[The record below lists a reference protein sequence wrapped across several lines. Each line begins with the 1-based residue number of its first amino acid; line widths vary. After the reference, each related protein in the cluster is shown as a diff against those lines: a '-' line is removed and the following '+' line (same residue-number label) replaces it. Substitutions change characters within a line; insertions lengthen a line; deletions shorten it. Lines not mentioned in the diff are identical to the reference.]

1 MSVFLFQV
9 SVCLFEV
16 YVMIAQSSQ
25 SHPSVHHG
33 YVWLAQRK
41 KEDVQMLYQSALS
54 AMPFPTSLN
63 VDMHFVLFLLP
74 TCPVFLTCRCYHA
87 IWGNN
92 SFSLFTT
99 TSTHG
104 IVQASLLDILL
115 LLLFLLM
122 RRDRFKNSKRI
133 FRKLF

>member
-1 MSVFLFQV
+1 
-9 SVCLFEV
+9 
-16 YVMIAQSSQ
+16 
-25 SHPSVHHG
+25 
-33 YVWLAQRK
+33 
-41 KEDVQMLYQSALS
+41 MLCQSAVS

-63 VDMHFVLFLLP
+63 VDMRFALFLLL
-74 TCPVFLTCRCYHA
+74 TYPVFLTCQFYHA
-87 IWGNN
+87 VWGNN

-104 IVQASLLDILL
+104 IFQASLLDILL